1 MSKLY
6 YIFSI
11 IVVILGWWAG
21 HHFASRRDI
30 ANKRREQRISY
41 LITSFSDLNRLRS
54 FSSDLS
60 EDEVISLLLNIS
72 NNIEL
77 FGNTKQ
83 IKLFRCLAK
92 EITENAGRMKS
103 IHCLI
108 NDLRVDIRKM
118 LQFENIS
125 EDVSLFTIEKIN

>member
-21 HHFASRRDI
+21 HYFASRRDI
-30 ANKRREQRISY
+30 ANKRIEQRISY

-72 NNIEL
+72 NVTTYPLKNFE
-77 FGNTKQ
+77 
-83 IKLFRCLAK
+83 
-92 EITENAGRMKS
+92 KS
-103 IHCLI
+103 
-108 NDLRVDIRKM
+108 
-118 LQFENIS
+118 
-125 EDVSLFTIEKIN
+125 

>member
-72 NNIEL
+72 NVTTYPLKNFE
-77 FGNTKQ
+77 
-83 IKLFRCLAK
+83 
-92 EITENAGRMKS
+92 KS
-103 IHCLI
+103 
-108 NDLRVDIRKM
+108 
-118 LQFENIS
+118 
-125 EDVSLFTIEKIN
+125 